1 VKRSWRLR
9 IHWLAGYGIPRTA
22 CRLLARRGDP
32 VAKLLIDT
40 SQAPNVCALTEQ
52 IRARG
57 PISPFAR
64 AGWVTADAHVVRE
77 ILRDNRFRTV
87 KPHDRSRLRPIQ
99 WVIAK
104 TNPGILNPLEPP
116 SMLFVDQPEH
126 TRLRRLVMRGF
137 TPRAIDG
144 LRARIQQ
151 VADRE
156 LDALVNEPGADLI
169 AAYTAR
175 IPIAV
180 IAAMLGIPDDD
191 VEYLHQTS
199 APGTRLV
206 SSAIPAWRDYL
217 GAVHAQDQL
226 DAYLDRHIARLRQ
239 NGADDSVL
247 SEMIRD
253 DSLTH
258 FEVKTAAMLLL
269 GAGFL
274 TTTHM
279 LGNAIVTLLCHPDQ
293 LARLRENP
301 DQWPQAIEELIR
313 YAGPFLWTARVAS
326 ESAEIAG
333 STIRPNQPVYLLFC
347 GANRDPAVF
356 LHPNDF
362 DTTRTRAREHV
373 AFGTG
378 IHVCLGATLA
388 RMELQIGLRSLFE
401 RFPHLA
407 LAGDPQWY
415 DSIAV
420 HGYQRLPVTLRPKIS
435 SAARA
440 L

>member
-1 VKRSWRLR
+1 M
-9 IHWLAGYGIPRTA
+9 HWLTGYGIPRTA

-40 SQAPNVCALTEQ
+40 SQAAERLGTHRADSRPRTDIVFRENRLGHRR
-52 IRARG
+52 RARR
-57 PISPFAR
+57 PSQFC
-64 AGWVTADAHVVRE
+64 VTTDFGRS
-77 ILRDNRFRTV
+77 NRS
-87 KPHDRSRLRPIQ
+87 DRSRLRPIQ

-116 SMLFVDQPEH
+116 SMLFIDQPEH

-156 LDALVNEPGADLI
+156 LDALANESEADLV

-191 VEYLHQTS
+191 VEYLQQIS

-206 SSAIPAWRDYL
+206 SSAIPSWRDYL
-217 GAVHAQDQL
+217 GAVHAQDEL

-239 NGADDSVL
+239 SGADNSVL
-247 SEMIRD
+247 SEVIRD

-258 FEVKTAAMLLL
+258 VEVKTAAMLLL

-279 LGNAIVTLLCHPDQ
+279 LGNAIVTLLRHPDQ
-293 LARLRENP
+293 LARLRANP

-333 STIRPNQPVYLLFC
+333 RTIRPNATGVSLL
-347 GANRDPAVF
+347 
-356 LHPNDF
+356 
-362 DTTRTRAREHV
+362 
-373 AFGTG
+373 
-378 IHVCLGATLA
+378 
-388 RMELQIGLRSLFE
+388 LRSE
-401 RFPHLA
+401 PRSRRFSAP
-407 LAGDPQWY
+407 
-415 DSIAV
+415 
-420 HGYQRLPVTLRPKIS
+420 QRLRHD
-435 SAARA
+435 AQ
-440 L
+440 

>member
-1 VKRSWRLR
+1 MKRSWQLR
-9 IHWLAGYGIPRTA
+9 MHWLTGYGIPRTA

-40 SQAPNVCALTEQ
+40 SQADNVCALTEQ

-57 PISPFAR
+57 PISSFANN
-64 AGWVTADAHVVRE
+64 GWVTADAHVVRQV
-77 ILRDNRFRTV
+77 LRDNRFRTV

-104 TNPGILNPLEPP
+104 TNPGLLNPLEPP
-116 SMLFVDQPEH
+116 SMLFIDQPQH

-156 LDALVNEPGADLI
+156 LDALASESEADLV
-169 AAYTAR
+169 AAYTSR

-191 VEYLHQTS
+191 VEYLQQTS

-206 SSAIPAWRDYL
+206 SSAIPSWREYL
-217 GAVHAQDQL
+217 GAVQAQDQL
-226 DAYLDRHIARLRQ
+226 DTYLDRHIARLRQ
-239 NGADDSVL
+239 NGADNSVL
-247 SEMIRD
+247 SEVIRD

-258 FEVKTAAMLLL
+258 VEVKTAAMLLL

-279 LGNAIVTLLCHPDQ
+279 LGNAIVTLLRHPDQ
-293 LARLRENP
+293 LAHLRVNP
-301 DQWPQAIEELIR
+301 DHWPQAIEELIR

-326 ESAEIAG
+326 ETVEIAG
-333 STIRPNQPVYLLFC
+333 RTIRRHQPVYLFFC

-362 DTTRTRAREHV
+362 DTTRTNAREHV

-388 RMELQIGLRSLFE
+388 RMELQIGLHSLFE
-401 RFPHLA
+401 RFPRLA

-420 HGYQRLPVTLRPKIS
+420 HGYQHLPVALRPEIS
-435 SAARA
+435 SAA
-440 L
+440 